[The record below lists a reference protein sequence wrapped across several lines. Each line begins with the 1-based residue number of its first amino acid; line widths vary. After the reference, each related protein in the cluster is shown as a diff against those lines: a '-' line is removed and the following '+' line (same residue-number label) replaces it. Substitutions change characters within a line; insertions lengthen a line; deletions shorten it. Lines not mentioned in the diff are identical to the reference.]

1 MKQFYFLLLSFT
13 IVLNSQGQTM
23 TFDTGASES
32 GFNFSG
38 WNSGG
43 GIIFLS
49 DLSNPASIT
58 KDSGNWNLTSFD
70 TAPFSNGN
78 NMRITSNLGDS
89 YDYNTSTAATHNLN
103 WTNITS
109 VTIQRISG
117 SGASADYDN
126 FVYTISTLSIDSFE
140 KNMNIKLFPNPSN
153 DYISISNLNQEENYE
168 IYNIIGQKV
177 RRGIVLENE
186 KIDIQSLTNGIY
198 ILKLQNKN
206 SIKFIKD

>member
-1 MKQFYFLLLSFT
+1 
-13 IVLNSQGQTM
+13 M

-38 WNSGG
+38 WGPSI
-43 GIIFLS
+43 GIIYLS
-49 DLSNPASIT
+49 DLSNPASIA

-70 TAPFSNGN
+70 TAPFFSTVN